1 LVSKS
6 TTGSASTAH
15 RNAIADV
22 STGSFMLSLL
32 PGLSSS
38 PPLTDAS
45 VQDSL
50 DGRLVPLYD
59 SGYPQHMADL
69 ERTQPEEAAAEALD
83 ALTAAYQEAVATI
96 NAIPN
101 PQRAFEYATQLANA
115 LRDTYQQASELRTQA
130 AARIWEAEEL
140 SLAALAERIGVSKA
154 RADQLIRAARASR
167 KEQQP

>member
-1 LVSKS
+1 
-6 TTGSASTAH
+6 
-15 RNAIADV
+15 
-22 STGSFMLSLL
+22 
-32 PGLSSS
+32 
-38 PPLTDAS
+38 
-45 VQDSL
+45 
-50 DGRLVPLYD
+50 
-59 SGYPQHMADL
+59 MAEQ
-69 ERTQPEEAAAEALD
+69 ERTQPEDAAADALD
-83 ALTAAYQEAVATI
+83 ALTRAYREAVATI

-101 PQRAFEYATQLANA
+101 AQRAFEYATQLANT